1 LHSETSYP
9 CAWPGGIDDAI
20 KVMTSLMEQT
30 ELGLCFLLHLVLVS
44 PFTIVSLCLEMLL
57 QAMELSQRCRVQKL
71 ERRFFNFF
79 TLYEMLLEEAR
90 VVY

>member
-1 LHSETSYP
+1 
-9 CAWPGGIDDAI
+9 
-20 KVMTSLMEQT
+20 MEQT